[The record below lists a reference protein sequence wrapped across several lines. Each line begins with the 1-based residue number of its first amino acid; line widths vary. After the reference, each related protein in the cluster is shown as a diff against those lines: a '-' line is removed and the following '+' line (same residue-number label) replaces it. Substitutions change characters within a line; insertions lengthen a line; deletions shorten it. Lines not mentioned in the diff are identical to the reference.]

1 SVNDLGDVVK
11 LRNERIDH
19 ARASLPPI
27 YWFLLFAGGF
37 VTLLYVALSYVQRRG
52 MHALAV
58 GLMATMVGLVIFLL
72 LEVNHPFRGEIAV
85 TKDNFENALTSISQ
99 IGAGQPK

>member
-1 SVNDLGDVVK
+1 MTPNDRWTDQYNRSVNDLGDVVK
-11 LRNERIDH
+11 LRNGESTTPGRH
-19 ARASLPPI
+19 CRRSTGS
-27 YWFLLFAGGF
+27 LLFAGGF
-37 VTLLYVALSYVQRRG
+37 VTLLYVALSYAAAG

-85 TKDNFENALTSISQ
+85 TRTTSRT
-99 IGAGQPK
+99 P

>member
-1 SVNDLGDVVK
+1 
-11 LRNERIDH
+11 
-19 ARASLPPI
+19 
-27 YWFLLFAGGF
+27 
-37 VTLLYVALSYVQRRG
+37 

-85 TKDNFENALTSISQ
+85 TKDNFQNALTSISQ
-99 IGAGQPK
+99 MGAGQPK

>member
-1 SVNDLGDVVK
+1 MTS
-11 LRNERIDH
+11 
-19 ARASLPPI
+19 
-27 YWFLLFAGGF
+27 GF

-85 TKDNFENALTSISQ
+85 TKENFQNALTSISQ
-99 IGAGQPK
+99 IVPGQPK